1 MLDIK
6 DVTMNRGSEWHKWDL
21 HLHTPSSYDYD
32 DASVT
37 NDDIVNGLLA
47 NDVSAVAITD
57 HHVIDVERI
66 SELQR
71 IAAGR
76 ITILPGIEFLSD
88 ARGKDPIHII
98 GIFPENANLSFVWEQ
113 IKNRT
118 NIARIYSSGVQ
129 TNEVYNDLVDTCKLI
144 HDLGGLVTIHA
155 GSKSNGIDK
164 ITNSL
169 PHYEAQKEDIARCI
183 DIFDMGKE
191 EDLEGYRK
199 FVFPSLKKKYPMV
212 LCSDNH
218 DIKNYSVKQNCW
230 IKGMTNF
237 AGLKQ
242 IIFEPDLRVR
252 IQSSN
257 PDNKLG
263 RLVITEAEF
272 EDTNG
277 LFGKQTI
284 HFNENL
290 NSIIGG
296 KSSGKSLLLHS
307 MANAI
312 DAAQVGRISDAL
324 NIPRT
329 YFDGSYQ
336 LKVRWKDDYEN
347 VLYSESEDNR
357 KITYIPQLYINYL
370 AEKDNEEELNNL
382 LISILRQNT
391 TFAAFYV
398 GKKNEIANKNGD
410 IQKLLGEMLKERNDA
425 VDTFNALKETGKVA
439 DVQKSID
446 ELKKKIEAI
455 TKASSLTLDEQAKYK
470 QFLVDEQNL
479 QKWIAYYKGLIELIA
494 QVSTTVDNGIE
505 FILGERVDSESG
517 AKHSKLQSILAP
529 YQIPDDF
536 KQLVSTYEA
545 NQRNLQMQFKE
556 SLKALNYEAKIQD
569 CEKQLAKIRED
580 IKPVLAKVTSQKDL
594 EALKGKLQAET
605 SRLEKSKVL
614 DKKCKESAANYRALQ
629 QKTGDELTQLYA
641 LYKEIVDTVN
651 QTYSNITDEI
661 KLVASLGYAKE
672 ESLFYPAINKNK
684 LTDSAFFYTLYPKD
698 SSYLNLDEMP
708 RFFKSIRNA
717 RDGAL
722 NYSLDGT
729 TVVQMPL
736 NQDYE
741 SIDDLYKF
749 LLEDHLKLHFDIQ
762 YKNDHLLQMSPGKK
776 GTVLLILFLELSSA
790 EYPIFIDQPED
801 NLDNRTIYDLLC
813 KMIREKKQSRQI
825 IIVSHNA
832 NLVVATDSENV
843 IVANQLGQSSSKR
856 TFASRFEYV
865 NGPLELSFDNSA
877 DPNLSELQA
886 KGIKEHVCDIL
897 EGGIEA
903 FHNRES
909 RYLK

>member
-1 MLDIK
+1 
-6 DVTMNRGSEWHKWDL
+6 MNRGSEWHKWDL
-21 HLHTPSSYDYD
+21 HFHTPSSYDYED
-32 DASVT
+32 GSVT
-37 NDDIVNGLLA
+37 NDDIVNGLLT
-47 NDVSAVAITD
+47 NDVAAVAITD

-98 GIFPENANLSFVWEQ
+98 GIFPEYANLSFVWDQ

-118 NIARIYSSGVQ
+118 NIARIYSTGVQ
-129 TNEVYNDLVDTCKLI
+129 INEVYNDLVDTCNLI
-144 HDLGGLVTIHA
+144 HELGGLVTIHA

-218 DIKNYSVKQNCW
+218 NIKNYSVKQNCW

-347 VLYSESEDNR
+347 VLSSEGEDNR

-425 VDTFNALKETGKVA
+425 IDTFNALKETGKVA

-455 TKASSLTLDEQAKYK
+455 TKASSLTPEEQTKYK
-470 QFLVDEQNL
+470 QFLADEQNL

-494 QVSTTVDNGIE
+494 QVSTIVDNGIE
-505 FILGERVDSESG
+505 SILGERVDGESG
-517 AKHSKLQSILAP
+517 AKYSKLQSILAP

-536 KQLVSTYEA
+536 KQLVGNYEA
-545 NQRNLQMQFKE
+545 NQRNLQVQFKE
-556 SLKALNYEAKIQD
+556 SLKALNYEVKIQN

-614 DKKCKESAANYRALQ
+614 DKKFKESAANYRALQ
-629 QKTGDELTQLYA
+629 QKTGEDLNQLYV

-672 ESLFYPAINKNK
+672 ESLFYPAVNKNK
-684 LTDSAFFYTLYPKD
+684 LTDSAYFYTLYPKD

-729 TVVQMPL
+729 NVVQMPL

-741 SIDDLYKF
+741 SIDDLYSSQKW
-749 LLEDHLKLHFDIQ
+749 EDVDYSETEGLKKLDISIPIGLS
-762 YKNDHLLQMSPGKK
+762 YEIS
-776 GTVLLILFLELSSA
+776 VLLSILFLLTSQKTTWIIGLSM
-790 EYPIFIDQPED
+790 
-801 NLDNRTIYDLLC
+801 TC
-813 KMIREKKQSRQI
+813 
-825 IIVSHNA
+825 
-832 NLVVATDSENV
+832 
-843 IVANQLGQSSSKR
+843 
-856 TFASRFEYV
+856 FAR
-865 NGPLELSFDNSA
+865 
-877 DPNLSELQA
+877 
-886 KGIKEHVCDIL
+886 
-897 EGGIEA
+897 
-903 FHNRES
+903 
-909 RYLK
+909 

>member
-1 MLDIK
+1 
-6 DVTMNRGSEWHKWDL
+6 MNRGSEWHKWDL
-21 HLHTPSSYDYD
+21 HFHTPSSYDYED
-32 DASVT
+32 GSVT

-47 NDVSAVAITD
+47 NDVATVAITD

-88 ARGKDPIHII
+88 ARGKEPIHII

-129 TNEVYNDLVDTCKLI
+129 INEVYNDLVDTCKLI

-169 PHYEAQKEDIARCI
+169 PHYEAQKEDIARCV

-218 DIKNYSVKQNCW
+218 NIKNYSVKQNCW

-252 IQSSN
+252 VQSSN

-324 NIPRT
+324 SIPRT

-347 VLYSESEDNR
+347 VLSSESEDNR

-425 VDTFNALKETGKVA
+425 IDTFNALKEIGKVA

-455 TKASSLTLDEQAKYK
+455 TKASSLTPEEQTKYK
-470 QFLVDEQNL
+470 QFLADEQNL

-494 QVSTTVDNGIE
+494 QVSTTVDTGIE
-505 FILGERVDSESG
+505 FILGERVDGESG
-517 AKHSKLQSILAP
+517 AKYSKLQSILAP

-536 KQLVSTYEA
+536 KQLVNSYEA
-545 NQRNLQMQFKE
+545 NQRNLQAQFKE

-594 EALKGKLQAET
+594 EALKGKLQVET

-614 DKKCKESAANYRALQ
+614 DKKFKESAANYRALQ

-641 LYKEIVDTVN
+641 LYKDIVNTVN
-651 QTYSNITDEI
+651 LTYSNITDEI

-672 ESLFYPAINKNK
+672 ESLFYPAVNKNK
-684 LTDSAFFYTLYPKD
+684 LTDSAYFYTLYPKD

-708 RFFKSIRNA
+708 RFFKSIRNV

-741 SIDDLYKF
+741 SIDDLYRF

-877 DPNLSELQA
+877 DPTLSELQA

>member
-1 MLDIK
+1 
-6 DVTMNRGSEWHKWDL
+6 MNRGSEWHKWDL
-21 HLHTPSSYDYD
+21 HFHTPSSYDYED
-32 DASVT
+32 GSVT

-57 HHVIDVERI
+57 HHVIEVERI

-505 FILGERVDSESG
+505 LILGERVDGESG
-517 AKHSKLQSILAP
+517 AKYSKLQSILAP

-536 KQLVSTYEA
+536 KQLVGNYEA
-545 NQRNLQMQFKE
+545 NQRNLQAQFKE
-556 SLKALNYEAKIQD
+556 SLKALNYEAKIQN
-569 CEKQLAKIRED
+569 CEKQLTKIRED

-614 DKKCKESAANYRALQ
+614 DKKFKESAANYRALQ

-641 LYKEIVDTVN
+641 LYKDIVNTVN
-651 QTYSNITDEI
+651 LTYSNITDEI

-672 ESLFYPAINKNK
+672 ESLFYPAVNKNK
-684 LTDSAFFYTLYPKD
+684 LTDSAYFYTLYPKD

-729 TVVQMPL
+729 NVVQMPL

-877 DPNLSELQA
+877 DPTLSELQA

>member
-1 MLDIK
+1 
-6 DVTMNRGSEWHKWDL
+6 MNRGSEWHKWDL
-21 HLHTPSSYDYD
+21 HFHTPSSYDYD

-37 NDDIVNGLLA
+37 NDDIVNGLLT
-47 NDVSAVAITD
+47 NDVAAVAITD

-88 ARGKDPIHII
+88 ARGKEPIHII

-118 NIARIYSSGVQ
+118 NIARIYSTGVQ
-129 TNEVYNDLVDTCKLI
+129 INEVYNDLVDTCNLI
-144 HDLGGLVTIHA
+144 HELGGLVTIHA

-218 DIKNYSVKQNCW
+218 NIKNYSVKQNCW

-347 VLYSESEDNR
+347 VLSSEGEDNR

-425 VDTFNALKETGKVA
+425 IDTFNALKETGKVA

-455 TKASSLTLDEQAKYK
+455 TKASSLTPEEQTKYK
-470 QFLVDEQNL
+470 QFLADEQNL

-494 QVSTTVDNGIE
+494 QVSTIVDNGIE
-505 FILGERVDSESG
+505 SILGERVDGESG
-517 AKHSKLQSILAP
+517 AKYSKLQSILAP

-536 KQLVSTYEA
+536 KQLVGNYEA
-545 NQRNLQMQFKE
+545 NQRNLQVQFKE
-556 SLKALNYEAKIQD
+556 SLKALNYEVKIQN

-614 DKKCKESAANYRALQ
+614 DKKFKESAANYRALQ
-629 QKTGDELTQLYA
+629 QKTGEDLNQLYV

-672 ESLFYPAINKNK
+672 ESLFYPAVNKNK
-684 LTDSAFFYTLYPKD
+684 LTDSAYFYTLYPKD

-729 TVVQMPL
+729 NVVQMPL

-741 SIDDLYKF
+741 SIDDLYRF

-877 DPNLSELQA
+877 DPTLSELQA

>member
-1 MLDIK
+1 
-6 DVTMNRGSEWHKWDL
+6 MNRGSEWHKWDL
-21 HLHTPSSYDYD
+21 HFHTPSSYDYED
-32 DASVT
+32 GSVT

-47 NDVSAVAITD
+47 NDVATVAITD

-88 ARGKDPIHII
+88 ARGKEPIHII
-98 GIFPENANLSFVWEQ
+98 GIFSENANLSFVWEQ

-129 TNEVYNDLVDTCKLI
+129 INEVYNDLVDTCKLI

-169 PHYEAQKEDIARCI
+169 PHCEAQKEDIARCV

-218 DIKNYSVKQNCW
+218 NIKNYSVKQNCW

-252 IQSSN
+252 VQSSN

-347 VLYSESEDNR
+347 VLSSESEDNR

-410 IQKLLGEMLKERNDA
+410 IQKSLGEMLKERNDA
-425 VDTFNALKETGKVA
+425 IDTFNALKETGKVA

-455 TKASSLTLDEQAKYK
+455 TKASSLTPEEQTKYK
-470 QFLVDEQNL
+470 QFLADEQNL

-505 FILGERVDSESG
+505 LILGERVDGESG
-517 AKHSKLQSILAP
+517 AKYSKLQSILAP

-536 KQLVSTYEA
+536 KQLVGNYEA
-545 NQRNLQMQFKE
+545 NQRNLQAQFKE
-556 SLKALNYEAKIQD
+556 SLKALNYEAKIQN

-614 DKKCKESAANYRALQ
+614 DKKFKESAANYRALQ

-641 LYKEIVDTVN
+641 LYKDIVNTVN
-651 QTYSNITDEI
+651 LTYSNITDEI

-672 ESLFYPAINKNK
+672 ESLFYPAVNKNK
-684 LTDSAFFYTLYPKD
+684 LTDSAYFYTLYPKD

-729 TVVQMPL
+729 NVVQMPL

-877 DPNLSELQA
+877 DPTLSELQA

>member
-1 MLDIK
+1 
-6 DVTMNRGSEWHKWDL
+6 MNRGSEWHKWDL
-21 HLHTPSSYDYD
+21 HFHTPASYDYENG
-32 DASVT
+32 SVT
-37 NDDIVNGLLA
+37 NEDLINGLLMNGVA
-47 NDVSAVAITD
+47 AVAITD
-57 HHVIDVERI
+57 HHVIDVARI
-66 SELQR
+66 QELQQ

-88 ARGKDPIHII
+88 ARGREPIHII
-98 GIFPENANLSFVWEQ
+98 GIFPENANLTFVWEQ
-113 IKNRT
+113 IKNKT
-118 NIARIYSSGVQ
+118 NIARIYSSGAQ
-129 TNEVYNDLVDTCKLI
+129 PGKIYNDLTDTCALI
-144 HDLGGLVTIHA
+144 HELGGLVTIHA

-191 EDLEGYRK
+191 EDFEGYRK
-199 FVFPSLKKKYPMV
+199 YVFPSLKKIYPMV
-212 LCSDNH
+212 ICSDNH
-218 DIKNYSVKQNCW
+218 DVKNYSIKQNCW

-242 IIFEPDLRVR
+242 IIFEPELRVR
-252 IQSSN
+252 VQSSN

-347 VLYSESEDNR
+347 VLSSEGENNR

-398 GKKNEIANKNGD
+398 GKKNEIANKNRD

-425 VDTFNALKETGKVA
+425 IDTFNALKETGKVA

-455 TKASSLTLDEQAKYK
+455 TKASSLTPEEQTKYK
-470 QFLVDEQNL
+470 QFLADEQNL
-479 QKWIAYYKGLIELIA
+479 QKWIAYYKGLIELIV
-494 QVSTTVDNGIE
+494 QVSTIVYNGIE
-505 FILGERVDSESG
+505 SILGERVDGESG
-517 AKHSKLQSILAP
+517 AKYSKLQSILAP

-536 KQLVSTYEA
+536 KQLVGNYEA
-545 NQRNLQMQFKE
+545 NQRNLQVQFKE
-556 SLKALNYEAKIQD
+556 SLKALNYEAKIQN

-614 DKKCKESAANYRALQ
+614 DKKFKESAANYRALQ
-629 QKTGDELTQLYA
+629 QKTGDDLNQLYV

-672 ESLFYPAINKNK
+672 ESLFYPAVNKNK
-684 LTDSAFFYTLYPKD
+684 LTDSAYFYTLYPKD

-729 TVVQMPL
+729 NVVQMPL

-741 SIDDLYKF
+741 SIDDLYRF

>member
-1 MLDIK
+1 
-6 DVTMNRGSEWHKWDL
+6 MNRGSEWHKWDL
-21 HLHTPSSYDYD
+21 HFHTPSSYDYED
-32 DASVT
+32 GSVT
-37 NDDIVNGLLA
+37 NDDIVNGLLT
-47 NDVSAVAITD
+47 NDVAAVAITD

-98 GIFPENANLSFVWEQ
+98 GIFPEYANLSFVWDQ

-118 NIARIYSSGVQ
+118 NIARIYSTGVQ
-129 TNEVYNDLVDTCKLI
+129 INEVYNDLVDTCNLI
-144 HDLGGLVTIHA
+144 HELGGLVTIHA

-347 VLYSESEDNR
+347 VLSSEGEDNR

-425 VDTFNALKETGKVA
+425 IDTFNALKETGKVA

-455 TKASSLTLDEQAKYK
+455 TKASSLTPEEQTKYK
-470 QFLVDEQNL
+470 QFLADEQNL

-494 QVSTTVDNGIE
+494 QVSTIVDNGIE
-505 FILGERVDSESG
+505 SILGERVDGESG
-517 AKHSKLQSILAP
+517 AKYSKLQSILAP

-536 KQLVSTYEA
+536 KQLVGNYEA
-545 NQRNLQMQFKE
+545 NQRNLQVQFKE
-556 SLKALNYEAKIQD
+556 SLKALNYEVKIQN

-614 DKKCKESAANYRALQ
+614 DKKFKESAANYRALQ
-629 QKTGDELTQLYA
+629 QKTGEDLNQLYV

-672 ESLFYPAINKNK
+672 ESLFYPAVNKNK
-684 LTDSAFFYTLYPKD
+684 LTDSAYFYTLYPKD

-729 TVVQMPL
+729 NVVQMPL

-741 SIDDLYKF
+741 SIDDLYRF

>member
-1 MLDIK
+1 
-6 DVTMNRGSEWHKWDL
+6 MNRGSEWHKWDL
-21 HLHTPSSYDYD
+21 HFHTPSSYDYED
-32 DASVT
+32 GSVT

-47 NDVSAVAITD
+47 NDVSTVAITD

-66 SELQR
+66 SELQY

-425 VDTFNALKETGKVA
+425 IDTFNALKETGKVA

-455 TKASSLTLDEQAKYK
+455 TKASSLTPEEQTKYK
-470 QFLVDEQNL
+470 QFLADEQNL

-494 QVSTTVDNGIE
+494 QVSTTVDTGIE
-505 FILGERVDSESG
+505 FILGERVDGESG
-517 AKHSKLQSILAP
+517 AKYSKLQSILAP

-536 KQLVSTYEA
+536 KQLVNSYEA
-545 NQRNLQMQFKE
+545 NQRNLQAQFKE

-614 DKKCKESAANYRALQ
+614 DKKFKESAANYRALQ
-629 QKTGDELTQLYA
+629 QKTGEDLNQLYV

-672 ESLFYPAINKNK
+672 ESLFYPAVNKNK
-684 LTDSAFFYTLYPKD
+684 LTDSAYFYTLYPKD

-708 RFFKSIRNA
+708 RFFKSIRNV

>member
-1 MLDIK
+1 
-6 DVTMNRGSEWHKWDL
+6 MNRGSEWHKWDL
-21 HLHTPSSYDYD
+21 HFHTPSSYDYED
-32 DASVT
+32 GSVT
-37 NDDIVNGLLA
+37 NDDIVNGLLT
-47 NDVSAVAITD
+47 NDVAAVAITD

-88 ARGKDPIHII
+88 ARGKEPIHII
-98 GIFPENANLSFVWEQ
+98 GIFPEYANLSFVWDQ

-118 NIARIYSSGVQ
+118 NIARIYSTGVQ
-129 TNEVYNDLVDTCKLI
+129 INEVYNDLVDTCNLI
-144 HDLGGLVTIHA
+144 HELGGLVTIHA

-218 DIKNYSVKQNCW
+218 NIKNYSVKQNCW

-347 VLYSESEDNR
+347 VLSSEGEDNR

-425 VDTFNALKETGKVA
+425 IDTFNALKETGKVA

-455 TKASSLTLDEQAKYK
+455 TKASSLTPEEQTKYK
-470 QFLVDEQNL
+470 QFLADEQNL

-494 QVSTTVDNGIE
+494 QVSTIVDNGIE
-505 FILGERVDSESG
+505 SILGERVDGESG
-517 AKHSKLQSILAP
+517 AKYSKLQSILAP

-536 KQLVSTYEA
+536 KQLVGNYEA
-545 NQRNLQMQFKE
+545 NQRNLQTQFKE
-556 SLKALNYEAKIQD
+556 SLKALNYEAKIQN

-594 EALKGKLQAET
+594 EALKGKLQTET

-614 DKKCKESAANYRALQ
+614 DKKFKESAANYRALQ

-641 LYKEIVDTVN
+641 LYKDIVNTVN
-651 QTYSNITDEI
+651 LTYSNITDEI

-672 ESLFYPAINKNK
+672 ESLFYPAVNKNK
-684 LTDSAFFYTLYPKD
+684 LTDSAYFYTLYPKD

-729 TVVQMPL
+729 NVVQMPL

-877 DPNLSELQA
+877 DPTLSELQA

>member
-1 MLDIK
+1 
-6 DVTMNRGSEWHKWDL
+6 MNRGSEWHKWDL
-21 HLHTPSSYDYD
+21 HFHTPSSYDYED
-32 DASVT
+32 GSVT

-66 SELQR
+66 SELQH

-76 ITILPGIEFLSD
+76 IPILPGIEFLSD

-425 VDTFNALKETGKVA
+425 IDTFNALKEIGKVA

-455 TKASSLTLDEQAKYK
+455 TKASSLTPEEQTKYK
-470 QFLVDEQNL
+470 QFLADEQNL

-494 QVSTTVDNGIE
+494 QVSTTVDTGIE
-505 FILGERVDSESG
+505 FILGERVDGESG
-517 AKHSKLQSILAP
+517 AKYSKLQSLLAP

-536 KQLVSTYEA
+536 KQLVNSYEA
-545 NQRNLQMQFKE
+545 NQRNLQAQFKE

-594 EALKGKLQAET
+594 EALKGKLQVET

-614 DKKCKESAANYRALQ
+614 DKKFKESAANYRALQ

-641 LYKEIVDTVN
+641 LYKDIVNTVN
-651 QTYSNITDEI
+651 LTYSNITDEI

-672 ESLFYPAINKNK
+672 ESLFYPAVNKNK
-684 LTDSAFFYTLYPKD
+684 LTDSAYFYTLYPKD

-708 RFFKSIRNA
+708 RFFKSIRNV

>member
-1 MLDIK
+1 
-6 DVTMNRGSEWHKWDL
+6 MNRGSEWHKWDL
-21 HLHTPSSYDYD
+21 HFHTPSSYDYED
-32 DASVT
+32 GSVT

-66 SELQR
+66 SELQH

-425 VDTFNALKETGKVA
+425 IDTFNALKEIGKVA

-455 TKASSLTLDEQAKYK
+455 TKASSLTPEEQTKYK
-470 QFLVDEQNL
+470 QFLADEQNL

-494 QVSTTVDNGIE
+494 QVSTTVDTGIE
-505 FILGERVDSESG
+505 FILGERVDGESG
-517 AKHSKLQSILAP
+517 AKYSKLQSLLAP

-536 KQLVSTYEA
+536 KQLVNSYEA
-545 NQRNLQMQFKE
+545 NQRNLQAQFKE

-594 EALKGKLQAET
+594 EALKGKLQVET

-614 DKKCKESAANYRALQ
+614 DKKFKESAANYRALQ

-641 LYKEIVDTVN
+641 LYKDIVNTVN
-651 QTYSNITDEI
+651 LTYSNITDEI

-672 ESLFYPAINKNK
+672 ESLFYPAVNKNK
-684 LTDSAFFYTLYPKD
+684 LTDSAYFYTLYPKD

-708 RFFKSIRNA
+708 RFFKSIRNV

>member
-1 MLDIK
+1 
-6 DVTMNRGSEWHKWDL
+6 MNRGSEWHKWDL
-21 HLHTPSSYDYD
+21 HFHTPSSYDYED
-32 DASVT
+32 QSVT

-47 NDVSAVAITD
+47 NGVEAVAITD
-57 HHVIDVERI
+57 HHIIDVNRI
-66 SELQR
+66 KDLQR

-76 ITILPGIEFLSD
+76 ISILPGIEMLSD
-88 ARGKDPIHII
+88 ARGKEPIHII
-98 GIFPENANLSFVWEQ
+98 GIFPEDCNLENIWGTL
-113 IKNRT
+113 KYKT
-118 NIARIYSSGVQ
+118 NIQRIESEGLSPDAI
-129 TNEVYNDLVDTCKLI
+129 YNDLVDACRLI
-144 HDLGGLVTIHA
+144 RSLGGLVSIHA
-155 GSKSNGIDK
+155 GKKSNSIENIPNGY
-164 ITNSL
+164 
-169 PHYEAQKEDIARCI
+169 PHFEAQKDDISKLVA
-183 DIFDMGKE
+183 IFDVGKE
-191 EDLEGYRK
+191 ADIEGYQKHVFPVIGRK
-199 FVFPSLKKKYPMV
+199 FPLV

-218 DIKNYSVKQNCW
+218 NIKNYSVKQNCW

-242 IIFEPDLRVR
+242 IVFEPELRVR
-252 IQSSN
+252 VQSSN

-272 EDTNG
+272 EDANG

-284 HFNENL
+284 CFNENL

-329 YFDGSYQ
+329 YFDGTYQ
-336 LKVRWKDDYEN
+336 LKVRWKDGFEN
-347 VLYSESEDNR
+347 MLSSESEDNR

-391 TFAAFYV
+391 SFATYYA
-398 GKKNEIANKNGD
+398 GKKNEIADTND
-410 IQKLLGEMLKERNDA
+410 AIQKMFGEMLSERADA
-425 VDTFNALKETGKVA
+425 IEAFNTLKETGRVA
-439 DVQKSID
+439 EVQKSID
-446 ELKKKIEAI
+446 DLKKKIEAI
-455 TKASSLTLDEQAKYK
+455 TKASSLTPEEQARYK
-470 QFLVDEQNL
+470 QFLADEENL
-479 QKWIAYYKGLIELIA
+479 QKWIAYYKGLIDLIVR
-494 QVSTTVDNGIE
+494 VSSTVDAGIE
-505 FILGERVDSESG
+505 IILGERVDGESG
-517 AKHSKLQSILAP
+517 AKYSKLQSILAP

-536 KQLVSTYEA
+536 KQVVNTYET
-545 NQRNLQMQFKE
+545 NQRNLQTQFKA
-556 SLKALNYEAKIQD
+556 SLGALNYEAKIKD
-569 CEKQLAKIRED
+569 CEKQLTKIREE

-594 EALKGKLQAET
+594 ETLKGKLQAET

-614 DKKCKESAANYRALQ
+614 DKKYKESVANYRALQ
-629 QKTGDELTQLYA
+629 QKTGDTLAQLYA
-641 LYKEIVDTVN
+641 LYKDIVDTVN

-661 KLVASLGYAKE
+661 KLAASLGYTKE
-672 ESLFYPAINKNK
+672 ESFFYSTVNKNK
-684 LTDSAFFYTLYPKD
+684 LSDTAYFYTLFPKD
-698 SSYLNLDEMP
+698 SLYLNIVEMP
-708 RFFKSIRNA
+708 RFFKSIRNV
-717 RDGAL
+717 RDGSL
-722 NYSLDGT
+722 NYSFDGT
-729 TVVQMPL
+729 TAESMPL
-736 NQDYE
+736 NQGYE
-741 SIDDLYKF
+741 KVEELFKY
-749 LLEDHLKLHFDIQ
+749 LLEDHMKLHFDIQ

-813 KMIREKKQSRQI
+813 KMIRDKKQSRQI

-865 NGPLELSFDNSA
+865 NGPLELSFDNSE
-877 DPNLSELQA
+877 DSTLSELQA

-897 EGGIEA
+897 EGGLEA

-909 RYLK
+909 RYLM

>member
-1 MLDIK
+1 
-6 DVTMNRGSEWHKWDL
+6 MNRGSEWHKWDL
-21 HLHTPSSYDYD
+21 HFHTPSSYDYED
-32 DASVT
+32 GSVT
-37 NDDIVNGLLA
+37 NDDIINGLLA
-47 NDVSAVAITD
+47 NDVAAVAITD
-57 HHVIDVERI
+57 HHVIDVARI

-88 ARGKDPIHII
+88 ARGREPIHVI
-98 GIFPENANLSFVWEQ
+98 GIFPENADLENIWGT
-113 IKNRT
+113 IKYKT
-118 NIARIYSSGVQ
+118 NIHKIYCEGVSVDA
-129 TNEVYNDLVDTCKLI
+129 VYNDLVDTCELI
-144 HDLGGLVTIHA
+144 HSLGGLVTIHA
-155 GSKSNGIDK
+155 GKKSNSIENIPNGY
-164 ITNSL
+164 
-169 PHYEAQKEDIARCI
+169 PHFEAQKDDVSRHV
-183 DIFDMGKE
+183 DIFDVGKE
-191 EDLEGYRK
+191 ADIEGYK
-199 FVFPSLKKKYPMV
+199 KHVFPVIGRSFPMV

-218 DIKNYSVKQNCW
+218 NIRNYSVKQNCW
-230 IKGMTNF
+230 IKGLANF

-242 IIFEPDLRVR
+242 IVFEPDLRVR
-252 IQSSN
+252 VQSSN

-263 RLVITEAEF
+263 RLVISEAEF

-284 HFNENL
+284 QFNENL

-347 VLYSESEDNR
+347 VLSSESEENR

-391 TFAAFYV
+391 TFAAYYV

-410 IQKLLGEMLKERNDA
+410 IQKLLGEMLKERSDA
-425 VDTFNALKETGKVA
+425 IESFNALKETGKVE

-455 TKASSLTLDEQAKYK
+455 TKASSLTLEEQAKYK
-470 QFLVDEQNL
+470 QFLADEQNL
-479 QKWIAYYKGLIELIA
+479 QKWIAYYRGLIELIA
-494 QVSTTVDNGIE
+494 QVSSTVDAGIE
-505 FILGERVDSESG
+505 FILGERIDGESG
-517 AKHSKLQSILAP
+517 AKHSKLKSILAP

-536 KQLVSTYEA
+536 KQLVDNYET
-545 NQRNLQMQFKE
+545 NQRNLQAQFKA

-569 CEKQLAKIRED
+569 FEKQLAKIRED

-594 EALKGKLQAET
+594 ESLKGKLQAET

-614 DKKCKESAANYRALQ
+614 DKKCKESVANYKALQ

-641 LYKEIVDTVN
+641 LYKDIVDTVN
-651 QTYSNITDEI
+651 LTYSNITDEI

-672 ESLFYPAINKNK
+672 ESLFYPAVNKNK
-684 LTDSAFFYTLYPKD
+684 LTDSAYFYTLYPKD
-698 SSYLNLDEMP
+698 SSYLNLDEIP
-708 RFFKSIRNA
+708 RFFKSIRNV

-741 SIDDLYKF
+741 SIDNLYKF

-877 DPNLSELQA
+877 DPTLSELQA

-909 RYLK
+909 RYLL

>member
-1 MLDIK
+1 M
-6 DVTMNRGSEWHKWDL
+6 
-21 HLHTPSSYDYD
+21 
-32 DASVT
+32 
-37 NDDIVNGLLA
+37 
-47 NDVSAVAITD
+47 
-57 HHVIDVERI
+57 
-66 SELQR
+66 
-71 IAAGR
+71 
-76 ITILPGIEFLSD
+76 
-88 ARGKDPIHII
+88 
-98 GIFPENANLSFVWEQ
+98 
-113 IKNRT
+113 
-118 NIARIYSSGVQ
+118 
-129 TNEVYNDLVDTCKLI
+129 
-144 HDLGGLVTIHA
+144 
-155 GSKSNGIDK
+155 
-164 ITNSL
+164 
-169 PHYEAQKEDIARCI
+169 
-183 DIFDMGKE
+183 
-191 EDLEGYRK
+191 
-199 FVFPSLKKKYPMV
+199 
-212 LCSDNH
+212 
-218 DIKNYSVKQNCW
+218 
-230 IKGMTNF
+230 
-237 AGLKQ
+237 
-242 IIFEPDLRVR
+242 
-252 IQSSN
+252 
-257 PDNKLG
+257 
-263 RLVITEAEF
+263 
-272 EDTNG
+272 
-277 LFGKQTI
+277 
-284 HFNENL
+284 
-290 NSIIGG
+290 
-296 KSSGKSLLLHS
+296 
-307 MANAI
+307 
-312 DAAQVGRISDAL
+312 
-324 NIPRT
+324 
-329 YFDGSYQ
+329 
-336 LKVRWKDDYEN
+336 
-347 VLYSESEDNR
+347 
-357 KITYIPQLYINYL
+357 
-370 AEKDNEEELNNL
+370 
-382 LISILRQNT
+382 
-391 TFAAFYV
+391 
-398 GKKNEIANKNGD
+398 
-410 IQKLLGEMLKERNDA
+410 
-425 VDTFNALKETGKVA
+425 A

-455 TKASSLTLDEQAKYK
+455 TKASSLTPEEQTKYK
-470 QFLVDEQNL
+470 QFLADEQNL

-494 QVSTTVDNGIE
+494 QVSMTVDNGIE
-505 FILGERVDSESG
+505 FILGERVDGESG
-517 AKHSKLQSILAP
+517 AKYSKLHSILAP

-536 KQLVSTYEA
+536 KQLVGNYEA
-545 NQRNLQMQFKE
+545 NQRNLQAQFKE
-556 SLKALNYEAKIQD
+556 SLKALNYEAKIQN

-614 DKKCKESAANYRALQ
+614 DKKFKESAANYRALQ

-651 QTYSNITDEI
+651 LTYSNITDEI

-672 ESLFYPAINKNK
+672 ESLFYPAVNKNK
-684 LTDSAFFYTLYPKD
+684 LTDSAYFYTLYPKD

-729 TVVQMPL
+729 NVVQMPL

-741 SIDDLYKF
+741 SIDDLYRF

-877 DPNLSELQA
+877 DPTLSELQA

>member
-1 MLDIK
+1 
-6 DVTMNRGSEWHKWDL
+6 MNRGSEWHKWDL
-21 HLHTPSSYDYD
+21 HFHTPASYDYENG
-32 DASVT
+32 SVT
-37 NDDIVNGLLA
+37 NEDLINGLLMNGVA
-47 NDVSAVAITD
+47 AVAITD
-57 HHVIDVERI
+57 HHVIDVARI
-66 SELQR
+66 QELQQ

-88 ARGKDPIHII
+88 ARGREPIHII
-98 GIFPENANLSFVWEQ
+98 GIFPENANLTFVWEQ
-113 IKNRT
+113 IKNKT
-118 NIARIYSSGVQ
+118 NIARIYSSGAQ
-129 TNEVYNDLVDTCKLI
+129 PGKIYNDLTDTCALI
-144 HDLGGLVTIHA
+144 HELGGLVTIHA

-191 EDLEGYRK
+191 EDFEGYRK
-199 FVFPSLKKKYPMV
+199 YVFPSLKKIYPMV
-212 LCSDNH
+212 ICSDNH
-218 DIKNYSVKQNCW
+218 DVKNYSIKQNCW

-242 IIFEPDLRVR
+242 IIFEPELRVR
-252 IQSSN
+252 VQSSN

-347 VLYSESEDNR
+347 VLSSEGENNR

-398 GKKNEIANKNGD
+398 GKKNEIANKNRD

-425 VDTFNALKETGKVA
+425 IDTFNALKETGKVA

-455 TKASSLTLDEQAKYK
+455 TKASSLTPEEQTKYK
-470 QFLVDEQNL
+470 QFLADEQNL
-479 QKWIAYYKGLIELIA
+479 QKWIAYYKGLIELIV
-494 QVSTTVDNGIE
+494 QVSTIVDNGIE
-505 FILGERVDSESG
+505 SILGERVDGESG
-517 AKHSKLQSILAP
+517 AKYSKLQSILAP

-536 KQLVSTYEA
+536 KQLVGNYEA
-545 NQRNLQMQFKE
+545 NQRNLQVQFKE
-556 SLKALNYEAKIQD
+556 SLKALNYEAKIQN

-614 DKKCKESAANYRALQ
+614 DKKFKESAANYRALQ
-629 QKTGDELTQLYA
+629 QKTGDDLNQLYV

-672 ESLFYPAINKNK
+672 ESLFYPAVNKNK
-684 LTDSAFFYTLYPKD
+684 LTDSAYFYTLYPKD

-729 TVVQMPL
+729 NVVQMPL

-741 SIDDLYKF
+741 SIDDLYRF

>member
-1 MLDIK
+1 MS
-6 DVTMNRGSEWHKWDL
+6 RGSEWNKWDL
-21 HLHTPSSYDYD
+21 HFHTPSSYDYED
-32 DASVT
+32 RSVT
-37 NDDIVNGLLA
+37 NDDIVDGLLA
-47 NDVSAVAITD
+47 NEVAAVAITD
-57 HHVIDVERI
+57 HHVIDVDRI
-66 SELQR
+66 AELKR

-88 ARGKDPIHII
+88 ARGKEPIHII
-98 GIFPENANLSFVWEQ
+98 GIFPENANLSFLWEQ

-118 NIARIYSSGVQ
+118 NIARIYSSGAQ
-129 TNEVYNDLVDTCKLI
+129 INEVYNDLVETCSLI
-144 HDLGGLVTIHA
+144 HELGGLVTIHA

-169 PHYEAQKEDIARCI
+169 PHYEAQKEDIASCI

-191 EDLEGYRK
+191 EDLEGYRR
-199 FVFPSLKKKYPMV
+199 FVFPSLKKKYPMI

-218 DIKNYSVKQNCW
+218 NIKNYTVKQNCW
-230 IKGMTNF
+230 IKGLTSF

-263 RLVITEAEF
+263 RLVISAAEF
-272 EDTNG
+272 EDKNG

-284 HFNENL
+284 HFNESL

-312 DAAQVGRISDAL
+312 DAAQVGRISDSL

-329 YFDGSYQ
+329 YFDGSFQ
-336 LKVRWKDDYEN
+336 LKVRWKDGYEN
-347 VLYSESEDNR
+347 VLSSESEDNR

-391 TFAAFYV
+391 TFAAYYG
-398 GKKNEIANKNGD
+398 GKKNDIANKND
-410 IQKLLGEMLKERNDA
+410 SIQKLLSEMLAERNDA
-425 VDTFNALKETGKVA
+425 LEAFNALKETGKVE
-439 DVQKSID
+439 DVQKSVD
-446 ELKKKIEAI
+446 ELKKKIEDI
-455 TKASSLTLDEQAKYK
+455 TKVSSLTLEEQAKYK
-470 QFLVDEQNL
+470 KFLADEENL
-479 QKWIAYYKGLIELIA
+479 QKWVAYYKGLIELIA
-494 QVSTTVDNGIE
+494 RVSSTVDSGIE
-505 FILGERVDSESG
+505 IILGERVDVESG
-517 AKHSKLQSILAP
+517 AKYSKLQSILAP

-536 KQLVSTYEA
+536 KQVVSTYEV
-545 NQRNLQMQFKE
+545 NQKNLQVQFKE
-556 SLKALNYEAKIQD
+556 SLKLLNYEARIND

-594 EALKGKLQAET
+594 EALKSKLQAES
-605 SRLEKSKVL
+605 SRLEISKVL
-614 DKKCKESAANYRALQ
+614 DKKCKESVANYKALQ
-629 QKTGDELTQLYA
+629 QKTGDELVQLYA
-641 LYKEIVDTVN
+641 LYKNIVDTVN
-651 QTYSNITDEI
+651 LTYSNITDEI

-684 LTDSAFFYTLYPKD
+684 LTDNAYFYTLFPRE
-698 SSYLNLDEMP
+698 SSFLNLDETP
-708 RFFKSIRNA
+708 RFFKSIRNV
-717 RDGAL
+717 RDGVL
-722 NYSLDGT
+722 NYSFDGT
-729 TVVQMPL
+729 TIEQMLL
-736 NQDYE
+736 NQGYE
-741 SIDDLYKF
+741 SIDDIYRF
-749 LLEDHLKLHFDIQ
+749 ILEDHLKLHFDIQ

-856 TFASRFEYV
+856 TFVSRFEYL

-877 DPNLSELQA
+877 DPTLSELQA